1 MAIVSGLDFAPRIT
15 STSGIRGTGLKKCI
29 PQKFSGDF
37 SASARR
43 VIEIVEV
50 FDARIAPSFA
60 FASTSARTDFLTF
73 SFSTTASTT
82 KSTALKSP

>member
-1 MAIVSGLDFAPRIT
+1 M
-15 STSGIRGTGLKKCI
+15 
-29 PQKFSGDF
+29 PQKFSGAE

-50 FDARIAPSFA
+50 FDAMIVPGFTA
-60 FASTSARTDFLTF
+60 FSRSARTDFLTF

-82 KSTALKSP
+82 TSTAPKSP